1 MGLISRV
8 SSRTYRFFSRKPNQK
23 TTTMGKTKGRRKP
36 KGGLVKIQKNK
47 AYFKRYQTKFRRRRE
62 GKTDYQARKGLCAQY
77 KNKFNTPKYRMI
89 VRSTNKDVV
98 CQIAYSRMQG
108 DIIVAAAYSHELPRY
123 GLSVGLKN
131 YKLDELYVGQAEA
144 DGEEYNVE
152 PVDDGPRPF
161 RCFLDVG
168 LNRTTTGNKVFG
180 ALKGALDGGLDIP
193 HNNKRFP
200 GFDDESKEF
209 DAETHCG
216 YIFGSNIKDYMEALK
231 EENDETYAKQ
241 FSKYI
246 KEGIEPDQL
255 EDLYSKVHEN
265 IRKDPTYKKVENAK
279 ASEAKRWAPKR
290 RSLSQ
295 RKDRIAQKKA
305 SFLKALAEEE

>member
-8 SSRTYRFFSRKPNQK
+8 SSRTYRFFSRTNQK

-62 GKTDYQARKGLCAQY
+62 GMTDYQARKGLCAQY

-131 YKLDELYVGQAEA
+131 YAAHYCTGLLLARRVLNKFKLDELYIGQAEA

-200 GFDDESKEF
+200 GFDDE
-209 DAETHCG
+209 
-216 YIFGSNIKDYMEALK
+216 
-231 EENDETYAKQ
+231 TYAKQ

-246 KEGIEPDQL
+246 KAGIEPDHL

-265 IRKDPTYKKVENAK
+265 IRKDPAYKKVDNKK
-279 ASEAKRWAPKR
+279 AGEAKRWLPKK

-305 SFLKALAEEE
+305 SFLRGLNGDEE

>member
-1 MGLISRV
+1 MAKKNS
-8 SSRTYRFFSRKPNQK
+8 
-23 TTTMGKTKGRRKP
+23 RRKP
-36 KGGLVKIQKNK
+36 KGGLVKIQKTK
-47 AYFKRYQTKFRRRRE
+47 AYFKRYQVKFRRRRE

-77 KNKFNTPKYRMI
+77 KNKFNTPKYRLI
-89 VRSTNKDVV
+89 VRTTNKDVV

-131 YKLDELYVGQAEA
+131 YAAHYCTGLLLARRVLQKFKMDELYKGQEEV

-152 PVDDGPRPF
+152 PNDDGPRPF

-168 LNRTTTGNKVFG
+168 LTRTTTGNKVFG

-200 GFDDESKEF
+200 GYDAESKEF

-216 YIFGSNIKDYMEALK
+216 YIFGSNIKEYMESLK
-231 EENDETYAKQ
+231 EEDDETYAKQ
-241 FSKYI
+241 FSRYI
-246 KEGIEPDQL
+246 KAGIEPEAL
-255 EDLYSKVHEN
+255 EDLYSNVHEA
-265 IRKDPTYKKVENAK
+265 IRKDPSHTKKVNSK
-279 ASEAKRWAPKR
+279 AGEAKRWPHRPAK
-290 RSLSQ
+290 RSLKS

-305 SFLKALAEEE
+305 SFIHALEAAE

>member
-8 SSRTYRFFSRKPNQK
+8 SSRTYRFFSRKPPK

-89 VRSTNKDVV
+89 VRCTNKDVV

-108 DIIVAAAYSHELPRY
+108 DIIVAAAYSHELPKY

-131 YKLDELYVGQAEA
+131 YAAHYCTGLLLARRVLNKFKLDELYVGQTEA

-209 DAETHCG
+209 DAEPH
-216 YIFGSNIKDYMEALK
+216 
-231 EENDETYAKQ
+231 
-241 FSKYI
+241 
-246 KEGIEPDQL
+246 QL

-265 IRKDPTYKKVENAK
+265 IRKDPAYKKVDNKK
-279 ASEAKRWAPKR
+279 AGESKRWMPKK

-305 SFLKALAEEE
+305 SFLRGLKGDEE

>member
-1 MGLISRV
+1 MG
-8 SSRTYRFFSRKPNQK
+8 
-23 TTTMGKTKGRRKP
+23 
-36 KGGLVKIQKNK
+36 
-47 AYFKRYQTKFRRRRE
+47 KFRRRRE

-98 CQIAYSRMQG
+98 CQIAYSN
-108 DIIVAAAYSHELPRY
+108 ELPRY

-131 YKLDELYVGQAEA
+131 YAAHYCTGLLLARRVLNKFKLDELYIGQAEA

-200 GFDDESKEF
+200 G
-209 DAETHCG
+209 
-216 YIFGSNIKDYMEALK
+216 
-231 EENDETYAKQ
+231 
-241 FSKYI
+241 
-246 KEGIEPDQL
+246 IEPDHL

-265 IRKDPTYKKVENAK
+265 IRKDPAYKKVDN
-279 ASEAKRWAPKR
+279 
-290 RSLSQ
+290 
-295 RKDRIAQKKA
+295 KKA
-305 SFLKALAEEE
+305 

>member
-8 SSRTYRFFSRKPNQK
+8 SSRTYRFFSRTNQK
-23 TTTMGKTKGRRKP
+23 TTTM
-36 KGGLVKIQKNK
+36 
-47 AYFKRYQTKFRRRRE
+47 
-62 GKTDYQARKGLCAQY
+62 
-77 KNKFNTPKYRMI
+77 
-89 VRSTNKDVV
+89 DVV

-131 YKLDELYVGQAEA
+131 YAAHYCTGLLLARRVLNKFKLDELYIGQAEA

-152 PVDDGPRPF
+152 PV
-161 RCFLDVG
+161 
-168 LNRTTTGNKVFG
+168 
-180 ALKGALDGGLDIP
+180 
-193 HNNKRFP
+193 
-200 GFDDESKEF
+200 FDDESKEF

-216 YIFGSNIKDYMEALK
+216 YIFGSSIKDYMDSLK

-246 KEGIEPDQL
+246 KAGIEPDHL

-265 IRKDPTYKKVENAK
+265 IRKDPAYKKVDNKK
-279 ASEAKRWAPKR
+279 AGEAKRWLPKK

-305 SFLKALAEEE
+305 SFLRGLNGDEE

>member
-8 SSRTYRFFSRKPNQK
+8 SSRTYRFFSRKPPK

-89 VRSTNKDVV
+89 VRCTNKDVV

-108 DIIVAAAYSHELPRY
+108 DIIVAAAYSHELPKY
-123 GLSVGLKN
+123 GLS
-131 YKLDELYVGQAEA
+131 
-144 DGEEYNVE
+144 
-152 PVDDGPRPF
+152 
-161 RCFLDVG
+161 VG

-216 YIFGSNIKDYMEALK
+216 YIFGSNIKDYMVSLK
-231 EENDETYAKQ
+231 EENDEIYAKQ
-241 FSKYI
+241 FSRYI
-246 KEGIEPDQL
+246 KAGIEPDQL

-265 IRKDPTYKKVENAK
+265 IRKDPAYKKVDNKK
-279 ASEAKRWAPKR
+279 AGESKRWMPKK

-305 SFLKALAEEE
+305 SFLRGLNGDEE

>member
-1 MGLISRV
+1 
-8 SSRTYRFFSRKPNQK
+8 
-23 TTTMGKTKGRRKP
+23 MGKTKGRRKP

-89 VRSTNKDVV
+89 VRCTNKDVV

-131 YKLDELYVGQAEA
+131 YAAHYCTGLLLARRVLNKFKLDELYVGQEEA
-144 DGEEYNVE
+144 DGQEYNVE
-152 PVDDGPRPF
+152 PNDDGPRPF

-265 IRKDPTYKKVENAK
+265 IRKDPAYKKVDNKK
-279 ASEAKRWAPKR
+279 AGEAKRWAPKK

-305 SFLKALAEEE
+305 SFLKALAEEEE

>member
-8 SSRTYRFFSRKPNQK
+8 SSRTYRFFSRKPPK

-89 VRSTNKDVV
+89 VRCTNKDVV

-108 DIIVAAAYSHELPRY
+108 DIIVAAAYSHELPKY

-131 YKLDELYVGQAEA
+131 YAAHYCTGLLLARRVLNKFKLDELYVGQTEA

-152 PVDDGPRPF
+152 PVDDGPGPSGASWTSVSTGPPPATRSSAPSRVLSTAASTSPTTTRGSPASTTSPRSSTPRPTAATSSAPTS
-161 RCFLDVG
+161 
-168 LNRTTTGNKVFG
+168 RTTWT
-180 ALKGALDGGLDIP
+180 L
-193 HNNKRFP
+193 
-200 GFDDESKEF
+200 
-209 DAETHCG
+209 
-216 YIFGSNIKDYMEALK
+216 
-231 EENDETYAKQ
+231 
-241 FSKYI
+241 
-246 KEGIEPDQL
+246 
-255 EDLYSKVHEN
+255 
-265 IRKDPTYKKVENAK
+265 
-279 ASEAKRWAPKR
+279 
-290 RSLSQ
+290 
-295 RKDRIAQKKA
+295 
-305 SFLKALAEEE
+305 

>member
-8 SSRTYRFFSRKPNQK
+8 SSRTYRFFSRKPPK

-89 VRSTNKDVV
+89 VRCTNKDVV

-108 DIIVAAAYSHELPRY
+108 DIIVAAAYSCT
-123 GLSVGLKN
+123 GLLLARRVLNKF
-131 YKLDELYVGQAEA
+131 KLDELYVGQTEA

-200 GFDDESKEF
+200 GFDDESKEI
-209 DAETHCG
+209 D
-216 YIFGSNIKDYMEALK
+216 
-231 EENDETYAKQ
+231 AKQ
-241 FSKYI
+241 FSRYI
-246 KEGIEPDQL
+246 KAGIEPDQL

-265 IRKDPTYKKVENAK
+265 IRKDPAYKKVDNKK
-279 ASEAKRWAPKR
+279 AGESKRWMPKK

-305 SFLKALAEEE
+305 SFLRGLNGDEE

>member
-1 MGLISRV
+1 MAKKNS
-8 SSRTYRFFSRKPNQK
+8 
-23 TTTMGKTKGRRKP
+23 RRKQ
-36 KGGLVKIQKNK
+36 KGALVKIQKTK
-47 AYFKRYQTKFRRRRE
+47 AYFKRYQVKFRRRRE

-77 KNKFNTPKYRMI
+77 KNKFNTPKYRLI
-89 VRSTNKDVV
+89 VRTTNKDVV

-131 YKLDELYVGQAEA
+131 YAAHYCTGLLLARRVLQKFKMDELYKGQEEV

-152 PVDDGPRPF
+152 PNDDGPRPF

-168 LNRTTTGNKVFG
+168 LTRTTTGNKVFG

-200 GFDDESKEF
+200 GYDAESKEF

-216 YIFGSNIKDYMEALK
+216 YIFGSNIKDYMESLK
-231 EENDETYAKQ
+231 EEDDETYAKQ
-241 FSKYI
+241 FSRYI
-246 KEGIEPDQL
+246 KAGIEPEAL
-255 EDLYSKVHEN
+255 EDLYSDVHEA
-265 IRKDPTYKKVENAK
+265 IRKDPGHTKKENSK
-279 ASEAKRWAPKR
+279 SGEAKRWAPVK
-290 RSLSQ
+290 RSLKS

-305 SFLKALAEEE
+305 SFIHALEAE

>member
-1 MGLISRV
+1 MAKKSRG
-8 SSRTYRFFSRKPNQK
+8 RKL
-23 TTTMGKTKGRRKP
+23 

-47 AYFKRYQTKFRRRRE
+47 AYFKRYQPKFRRRRE

-77 KNKFNTPKYRMI
+77 KNKFNTPKYRLI
-89 VRSTNKDVV
+89 VRTTNKDVV

-108 DIIVAAAYSHELPRY
+108 DIIVAAAYSHELPKY
-123 GLSVGLKN
+123 GLKVGLKN
-131 YKLDELYVGQAEA
+131 YAAHYCTGLLLARRVLQKFKMDNLYKGQEEV

-168 LNRTTTGNKVFG
+168 LTRTTTGNKVFG

-200 GFDDESKEF
+200 GYDTEAKEF

-216 YIFGSNIKDYMEALK
+216 YIFGSNIKEYMESLK
-231 EENDETYAKQ
+231 EEDDETYAKQ
-241 FSKYI
+241 FSRYI
-246 KEGIEPDQL
+246 KAGIEPESL

-265 IRKDPTYKKVENAK
+265 IRKDPGHTKVENKK
-279 ASEAKRWAPKR
+279 AGEAKRWAPVK

-305 SFLKALAEEE
+305 SFQRALAGDE

>member
-1 MGLISRV
+1 MGSRV

-47 AYFKRYQTKFRRRRE
+47 AYFKRYQTKFHRRRE
-62 GKTDYQARKGLCAQY
+62 GKTDYQARKGL
-77 KNKFNTPKYRMI
+77 
-89 VRSTNKDVV
+89 
-98 CQIAYSRMQG
+98 
-108 DIIVAAAYSHELPRY
+108 
-123 GLSVGLKN
+123 SVGLKN
-131 YKLDELYVGQAEA
+131 YAAHYCTGLLLARRVLNKFKLDELYVGQTEA

-152 PVDDGPRPF
+152 PLDDGPRPF

-216 YIFGSNIKDYMEALK
+216 YIFGSNIKDYM
-231 EENDETYAKQ
+231 
-241 FSKYI
+241 
-246 KEGIEPDQL
+246 
-255 EDLYSKVHEN
+255 
-265 IRKDPTYKKVENAK
+265 
-279 ASEAKRWAPKR
+279 
-290 RSLSQ
+290 
-295 RKDRIAQKKA
+295 
-305 SFLKALAEEE
+305 

>member
-8 SSRTYRFFSRKPNQK
+8 SSRTYRFFSRTNQK

-131 YKLDELYVGQAEA
+131 YAAHYCTGLLLARRVLNKFKLDELYIGQAEA

-180 ALKGALDGGLDIP
+180 ALKGAFDG
-193 HNNKRFP
+193 
-200 GFDDESKEF
+200 ESKEF

-216 YIFGSNIKDYMEALK
+216 YIFGSNIKDYMDSSK

-246 KEGIEPDQL
+246 KAGIEPDHL

-265 IRKDPTYKKVENAK
+265 IRKDPAYKKVDNKK
-279 ASEAKRWAPKR
+279 AGESKRWMPKK

-295 RKDRIAQKKA
+295 RKDR
-305 SFLKALAEEE
+305 

>member
-1 MGLISRV
+1 MAKKSR
-8 SSRTYRFFSRKPNQK
+8 
-23 TTTMGKTKGRRKP
+23 GRKP

-47 AYFKRYQTKFRRRRE
+47 AYFKRYQPKFRRRRE

-77 KNKFNTPKYRMI
+77 KNKFNTPKYRII
-89 VRSTNKDVV
+89 VRTTNKDVV

-108 DIIVAAAYSHELPRY
+108 DIIVAAAYSHELPKY

-131 YKLDELYVGQAEA
+131 YAAHYCTGLLLARRVLQKFKMDKLYQGQVEV

-168 LNRTTTGNKVFG
+168 LTRTTTGNKVFG

-200 GFDDESKEF
+200 GYDTEAKEF

-216 YIFGSNIKDYMEALK
+216 YIFGSNIKEYMESLK
-231 EENDETYAKQ
+231 EEDDETYAKQ
-241 FSKYI
+241 FSRYI
-246 KEGIEPDQL
+246 KAGIEPEAL
-255 EDLYSKVHEN
+255 EDLYSTVHEN
-265 IRKDPTYKKVENAK
+265 IRKDPGHTKVVNNNGG
-279 ASEAKRWAPKR
+279 EAKRWMPVK

-295 RKDRIAQKKA
+295 RKNRIKQAKA
-305 SFLKALAEEE
+305 SFIHALEE

>member
-1 MGLISRV
+1 
-8 SSRTYRFFSRKPNQK
+8 
-23 TTTMGKTKGRRKP
+23 MGKSKGRGKK

-47 AYFKRYQTKFRRRRE
+47 AYFKRYQPKFRRRRE

-108 DIIVAAAYSHELPRY
+108 DIIVAAAYSHELPKY
-123 GLSVGLKN
+123 GLPVGLKN
-131 YKLDELYVGQAEA
+131 YAAHYCTGLLLARRVLTKFKMDKIYEGQTEV

-200 GFDDESKEF
+200 GYDDEAKEF
-209 DAETHCG
+209 DAETHCN
-216 YIFGSNIKDYMEALK
+216 YIFGNNIKEYMEALK
-231 EENDETYAKQ
+231 EEDDETYAKQ
-241 FSKYI
+241 FSRYI
-246 KEGIEPDQL
+246 KEGIEPGQL
-255 EDLYSKVHEN
+255 EDLYSKTHDAIRANPVHN
-265 IRKDPTYKKVENAK
+265 KVENAK
-279 ASEAKRWAPKR
+279 ASEAKRWRNKKLT
-290 RSLSQ
+290 LSQ
-295 RKDRIAQKKA
+295 RKNRIAQKKA
-305 SFLKALAEEE
+305 SFLHALEDEE

>member
-1 MGLISRV
+1 MAGKNKR
-8 SSRTYRFFSRKPNQK
+8 N
-23 TTTMGKTKGRRKP
+23 MGKKRVNKLI
-36 KGGLVKIQKNK
+36 KVQKNK
-47 AYFKRYQTKFRRRRE
+47 AYFKRFQPKFRRRRE

-89 VRSTNKDVV
+89 FRSTNKDVV

-131 YKLDELYVGQAEA
+131 YAAHYCTGLLLARRVLQKFKMDELYKGQEEV

-152 PVDDGPRPF
+152 PNDDGPRPF

-168 LNRTTTGNKVFG
+168 LTRTTTGNKVFG

-193 HNNKRFP
+193 HSNKRFP
-200 GFDDESKEF
+200 GYDTEAKEF

-216 YIFGSNIKDYMEALK
+216 YIFGSNIKEYMESLK
-231 EENDETYAKQ
+231 EEDDETYAKQ

-246 KEGIEPDQL
+246 KEGIEPENL
-255 EDLYSKVHEN
+255 EDLYADVHEA
-265 IRKDPTYKKVENAK
+265 IRKDPSHAKKENNK
-279 ASEAKRWAPKR
+279 SGEAKRWTPKK
-290 RSLSQ
+290 RSLKS

-305 SFLKALAEEE
+305 SFIHALEAE

>member
-1 MGLISRV
+1 MAGKNKR
-8 SSRTYRFFSRKPNQK
+8 N
-23 TTTMGKTKGRRKP
+23 MGKKRVNK
-36 KGGLVKIQKNK
+36 LVKIQKTK
-47 AYFKRYQTKFRRRRE
+47 AYFKRYQVKFRRRRE

-89 VRSTNKDVV
+89 VRYTNKDVV

-131 YKLDELYVGQAEA
+131 YAAHYCTGLLLARRVLQKFKMDELYKGQEEV

-152 PVDDGPRPF
+152 PNDDGPRPF
-161 RCFLDVG
+161 RCFLDFG
-168 LNRTTTGNKVFG
+168 LTRTTTGNKVFG

-200 GFDDESKEF
+200 GYDAEAKEF

-216 YIFGSNIKDYMEALK
+216 YIFGSNIKEYMESLK
-231 EENDETYAKQ
+231 EEDDETYAKE
-241 FSKYI
+241 FSRCI
-246 KEGIEPDQL
+246 KAGIDPENL
-255 EDLYSKVHEN
+255 EDLYAKVHAAIRADPSQKSSEN
-265 IRKDPTYKKVENAK
+265 PK
-279 ASEAKRWAPKR
+279 AAEQKRWRPKKK
-290 RSLSQ
+290 SLKS

-305 SFLKALAEEE
+305 SFIHALEAE

>member
-1 MGLISRV
+1 
-8 SSRTYRFFSRKPNQK
+8 
-23 TTTMGKTKGRRKP
+23 MGKSKPRKP

-47 AYFKRYQTKFRRRRE
+47 AYFKRYQPKFRRRRE

-108 DIIVAAAYSHELPRY
+108 DIIVAAAYSHELPAF
-123 GLSVGLKN
+123 GLPVGLKN
-131 YKLDELYVGQAEA
+131 YAAHYCTGLLLARRVLTKFKMDKLYEGQTEV

-161 RCFLDVG
+161 KCYLDVG

-209 DAETHCG
+209 DAETHCN

-231 EENDETYAKQ
+231 EEDDETYAKQ
-241 FSKYI
+241 FSRYI
-246 KEGIEPDQL
+246 KEGIEPSQL
-255 EDLYSKVHEN
+255 EDLYSKTHDA
-265 IRKDPTYKKVENAK
+265 IRANPTHTKVVNKK
-279 ASEAKRWAPKR
+279 ASEAKRWAPKKL
-290 RSLSQ
+290 SLSQ
-295 RKDRIAQKKA
+295 RKDKIRQKKA
-305 SFLKALAEEE
+305 SFLRALAGDDDE